1 MVVLSFLTFIEIGG
15 DRMSVA
21 KVIEI
26 IASSKKSF
34 EDAVAQGV
42 AKAADSLH
50 DITGAWIKDQSVKV
64 VNGKVTEYRVDMKV
78 TFVLKDVVKAKKK

>member
-1 MVVLSFLTFIEIGG
+1 
-15 DRMSVA
+15 MSVA

-42 AKAADSLH
+42 NKAADSLH
-50 DITGAWIKDQSVKV
+50 DITGAWVKEQSVKV
-64 VNGKVTEYRVDMKV
+64 VNGKVTDYRVTLKV
-78 TFVLKDVVKAKKK
+78 TFVLKELPKTSTKTKKK

>member
-1 MVVLSFLTFIEIGG
+1 
-15 DRMSVA
+15 MSVA

-78 TFVLKDVVKAKKK
+78 TFVLKDAVKAKKK

>member
-1 MVVLSFLTFIEIGG
+1 
-15 DRMSVA
+15 MSVA

-50 DITGAWIKDQSVKV
+50 DITGAWIKEQSAKV
-64 VNGKVTEYRVDMKV
+64 VNGKVTEYRVNMKV
-78 TFVLKDVVKAKKK
+78 TCVLKDAPKPKKK

>member
-1 MVVLSFLTFIEIGG
+1 
-15 DRMSVA
+15 MSVA

-42 AKAADSLH
+42 TKAADSLH

>member
-1 MVVLSFLTFIEIGG
+1 
-15 DRMSVA
+15 MSVA

-50 DITGAWIKDQSVKV
+50 DITGAWVKDQSVKV
-64 VNGKVTEYRVDMKV
+64 VNGKVTEYRVGLKV
-78 TFVLKDVVKAKKK
+78 TFVLKEIAKAKKK

>member
-1 MVVLSFLTFIEIGG
+1 MIGG

-21 KVIEI
+21 KIIEI

-42 AKAADSLH
+42 SKAADSLH
-50 DITGAWIKDQSVKV
+50 DITGAWVKDQSVKV
-64 VNGKVTEYRVDMKV
+64 VDGKVVEYRVSLKV
-78 TFVLKDVVKAKKK
+78 TFVLKDAMKAKKK

>member
-1 MVVLSFLTFIEIGG
+1 
-15 DRMSVA
+15 MSVA

-50 DITGAWIKDQSVKV
+50 DITGAWIKEQSAKV
-64 VNGKVTEYRVDMKV
+64 VNGKVTEYRVNMKV
-78 TFVLKDVVKAKKK
+78 TFVLKDAPKPKKK

>member
-1 MVVLSFLTFIEIGG
+1 
-15 DRMSVA
+15 MSVA

-34 EDAVAQGV
+34 DDAIEQGI

-50 DITGAWIKDQSVKV
+50 NVSSAWVKDHSVKV
-64 VNGKVTEYRVDMKV
+64 EDGKIKEYRVVLKV
-78 TFVLKDVVKAKKK
+78 TFVLK